1 MDPDSSD
8 EMVDHV
14 VDFFDRIAPHYDAW
28 AGGQHGRV
36 AARLVDL
43 AAPAKNEQVLDVGT
57 GTGLV
62 AHLVAPR
69 VKPGLVFGID
79 LSENMLSIAR
89 ARQGD
94 GPKARVLPALGDRG
108 DNPARQGGSP
118 TARALPAPGDR
129 GDNPPRQGGSPT
141 ARALPAPGDRGDNPP
156 RKNPNVQFLGMA
168 AEHLV
173 FRPETFDLVTMGQ
186 ALAYLA
192 DPTQAL
198 AEAHRV
204 LRPGGR
210 LAMSCQR
217 RSLNTRAQDLFFQG
231 LAPLARRHYLSLPRY
246 SSERSRFGEPD
257 VLTQILE
264 AAGFE
269 VGRLTEMVTGGR
281 ANDAREWTEL
291 MAGAG
296 PLPYTLIR
304 ALGPRYRNELEAEVE
319 AAMASLGDPD
329 DAFRYHHS
337 YVVVVARKR

>member
-1 MDPDSSD
+1 MALMDPDSSD
-8 EMVDHV
+8 EMVDHL
-14 VDFFDRIAPHYDAW
+14 VDFFDRIAPVYDTW

-43 AAPAKNEQVLDVGT
+43 ASPAKGETVLDVGT

-69 VKPGLVFGID
+69 VDPGVVFGID
-79 LSENMLSIAR
+79 LSDNMLAIAR
-89 ARQGD
+89 SR
-94 GPKARVLPALGDRG
+94 KAR
-108 DNPARQGGSP
+108 
-118 TARALPAPGDR
+118 
-129 GDNPPRQGGSPT
+129 
-141 ARALPAPGDRGDNPP
+141 
-156 RKNPNVQFLGMA
+156 NVQFVGMA
-168 AEHLV
+168 AEQLV
-173 FRPETFDLVTMGQ
+173 FRPETFDLVTMGE

-192 DPTQAL
+192 DPTTAL

-210 LAMSCQR
+210 LAVSCQR

-246 SSERSRFGEPD
+246 SSERARFGEPD
-257 VLTQILE
+257 VLPQILD

-269 VGRLTEMVTGGR
+269 APKLTEMVTGGR
-281 ANDAREWTEL
+281 ANGAREWTEL

-304 ALGPRYRNELEAEVE
+304 SLGPRYRDELVAEVD
-319 AAMASLGDPD
+319 AAMQSLGDPD

-337 YVVVVARKR
+337 YLLAVARKR